1 MLACAVTRLRPAALD
16 LKAWFPVIRVDVIS
30 RRVVRPAALD
40 LKAWF
45 PVFRVD
51 VISRRVV
58 RPAALDLK
66 AWFPTSLDLHSDE
79 QF

>member
-45 PVFRVD
+45 P
-51 VISRRVV
+51 
-58 RPAALDLK
+58 
-66 AWFPTSLDLHSDE
+66 TSLDLHSDE